1 MDQMNEMANSW
12 PTQLEQFRRAYTCGG
27 LGTYKAWICAILPQ
41 PHFNVSSHSFIMTD
55 IKGEITA
62 LQQGTNCPK
71 IDWESPPSIK
81 FPLYLFPVSFSPYLE
96 LARVEKVW
104 KL

>member
-1 MDQMNEMANSW
+1 
-12 PTQLEQFRRAYTCGG
+12 
-27 LGTYKAWICAILPQ
+27 
-41 PHFNVSSHSFIMTD
+41 MTD
-55 IKGEITA
+55 IKGEIAA
-62 LQQGTNCPK
+62 LQQDTDFQQ
-71 IDWESPPSIK
+71 IDWESPPNTK

>member
-1 MDQMNEMANSW
+1 MDQMIEMANSW

-55 IKGEITA
+55 IKGEIPA
-62 LQQGTNCPK
+62 LQQGTDCPK
-71 IDWESPPSIK
+71 IDWECPPSIK